1 MKRTVACSLIAA
13 LLLGGCVDGGPV
25 VFHDAYVAA
34 KARRSNEARY
44 RADTAAC
51 GRRPGAEW
59 CRLAADD
66 GNLSRL
72 YPGQGAARRTSVAT
86 YAYDASQCDGVYEHG
101 LCRGVSRPAI
111 PPPSCHGQI
120 IDGVCSGPE
129 F

>member
-1 MKRTVACSLIAA
+1 MKMTLACSLIAA
-13 LLLGGCVDGGPV
+13 LLGGCVDGGPL

-34 KARRSNEARY
+34 KARRTNEARY
-44 RADTAAC
+44 RADLAAC
-51 GRRPGAEW
+51 GHGAGAEW

-66 GNLSRL
+66 GNLSRI
-72 YPGQGAARRTSVAT
+72 YPGQGPARPPAGVA

-111 PPPSCHGQI
+111 PPPICHGQI
-120 IDGVCSGPE
+120 IDGACSGPE